1 MIPGNDDSMSSIE
14 LFVREISDIISNHVQ
29 QDQSKP
35 HNQTSS
41 RKSLK
46 KKQVIEVE
54 KEKSKQKPQTEKKG
68 LKMSSELEL
77 LKQLREITGA
87 GVMDCKK
94 YLKKSN
100 NDVTEAVKLMR
111 SEEGIKADKK
121 SSRIAAEGV
130 VCFHANNNKSIL
142 IEINSETDFVASDD
156 FISYVE
162 ECSNMILKTNYLD
175 LDSMTADEDKTIINQ
190 IEEHKK
196 SAIAKLGENIVIR
209 RFNVFNTEDS
219 YVVGYTHNNKI
230 GAVVALEKNDDS
242 LGKDI
247 CMQIV
252 ASNPLSIDEKTIDES
267 VLSSEKEIYKAELD
281 KIDKKEDIKRN
292 ILEGK
297 IKKFISDNTLLDQP
311 FIKDNA
317 TTLRKIIKNNK
328 IKSFLR
334 FQRRRLREKSEDF
347 AKEVYNQI
355 NK

>member
-1 MIPGNDDSMSSIE
+1 
-14 LFVREISDIISNHVQ
+14 
-29 QDQSKP
+29 
-35 HNQTSS
+35 
-41 RKSLK
+41 
-46 KKQVIEVE
+46 
-54 KEKSKQKPQTEKKG
+54 
-68 LKMSSELEL
+68 MSSELEL

-130 VCFHANNNKSIL
+130 VYFHANNNKSIL
-142 IEINSETDFVASDD
+142 IEINSETDFVARSDD

-162 ECSNMILKTNYLD
+162 ECSNMILKTNYLN
-175 LDSMTADEDKTIINQ
+175 LDSMSADEDKTILNQ

-230 GAVVALEKNDDS
+230 GAVVALEENDEP

-267 VLSSEKEIYKAELD
+267 VLSSEKEIYRAELD

-334 FQRRRLREKSEDF
+334 FQLGEGLEKKSEDF

>member
-1 MIPGNDDSMSSIE
+1 
-14 LFVREISDIISNHVQ
+14 
-29 QDQSKP
+29 
-35 HNQTSS
+35 
-41 RKSLK
+41 
-46 KKQVIEVE
+46 
-54 KEKSKQKPQTEKKG
+54 
-68 LKMSSELEL
+68 MSSELEL

-100 NDVTEAVKLMR
+100 NDVAEAVKLMR

-130 VCFHANNNKSIL
+130 VCFYANNNKSIL
-142 IEINSETDFVASDD
+142 IEINSETDFVARSED

-162 ECSNMILKTNYLD
+162 ECSNIILKTNYLD
-175 LDSMTADEDKTIINQ
+175 LDSMAADEDKTLLNQ

-209 RFNVFNTEDS
+209 RFSVFNAEDNC
-219 YVVGYTHNNKI
+219 VVGYTHNNKI
-230 GAVVALEKNDDS
+230 GAVVVLEKNDES

-252 ASNPLSIDEKTIDES
+252 ASNPFSIDEKTIDES
-267 VLSSEKEIYKAELD
+267 VLSSEKEIYRAELD

-334 FQRRRLREKSEDF
+334 FQLGEGLEKKSEDF

>member
-1 MIPGNDDSMSSIE
+1 M
-14 LFVREISDIISNHVQ
+14 
-29 QDQSKP
+29 
-35 HNQTSS
+35 T
-41 RKSLK
+41 
-46 KKQVIEVE
+46 
-54 KEKSKQKPQTEKKG
+54 
-68 LKMSSELEL
+68 SELDL

-100 NDVTEAVKLMR
+100 NNVTEAVKLMR

-121 SSRIAAEGV
+121 SARIAAEGV
-130 VCFHANNNKSIL
+130 VYFHSNNDKAIL
-142 IEINSETDFVASDD
+142 IEINSETDFVARSKD

-162 ECSNMILKTNYLD
+162 ECCDRILLTNYSD
-175 LDSMTADEDKTIINQ
+175 FESMVTDKDKTHLNEID
-190 IEEHKK
+190 EHKK

-209 RFNVFNTEDS
+209 RFKSFSTKDNC
-219 YVVGYTHNNKI
+219 VVGYTHNNKI
-230 GAVVALEKNDDS
+230 GAIVILEKNDES

-252 ASNPLSIDEKTIDES
+252 ATNPISIDEKTIDQS
-267 VLSSEKEIYKAELD
+267 VLSSEKEIFKAELD

-311 FIKDNA
+311 FIKDNSLS
-317 TTLRKIIKNNK
+317 LRKLLKNNS
-328 IKSFLR
+328 IVSFLR
-334 FQRRRLREKSEDF
+334 FQLGEGIEKKNEDF
-347 AKEVYNQI
+347 AKEVYSQI

>member
-1 MIPGNDDSMSSIE
+1 
-14 LFVREISDIISNHVQ
+14 
-29 QDQSKP
+29 
-35 HNQTSS
+35 
-41 RKSLK
+41 
-46 KKQVIEVE
+46 
-54 KEKSKQKPQTEKKG
+54 
-68 LKMSSELEL
+68 MSSELEL

-130 VCFHANNNKSIL
+130 VYFHANNNKSIL
-142 IEINSETDFVASDD
+142 IEINSETDFVARSDD

-162 ECSNMILKTNYLD
+162 ECSNMILKTNYLN
-175 LDSMTADEDKTIINQ
+175 LDSMSADEDKTILNQ

-230 GAVVALEKNDDS
+230 GAVVALEKNDES

-267 VLSSEKEIYKAELD
+267 VLSSEKEIYRAELD

-334 FQRRRLREKSEDF
+334 FQLGEGLEKKSEDF

>member
-1 MIPGNDDSMSSIE
+1 M
-14 LFVREISDIISNHVQ
+14 
-29 QDQSKP
+29 
-35 HNQTSS
+35 T
-41 RKSLK
+41 
-46 KKQVIEVE
+46 
-54 KEKSKQKPQTEKKG
+54 
-68 LKMSSELEL
+68 SELDL

-100 NDVTEAVKLMR
+100 NNVNDAVKLMR

-130 VCFHANNNKSIL
+130 VYFYTNDDKSIM
-142 IEINSETDFVASDD
+142 IEINSETDFVARSDD
-156 FISYVE
+156 FILYVK
-162 ECSNMILKTNYLD
+162 ECCEMILQTNYTDFESMMQDENKLHLD
-175 LDSMTADEDKTIINQ
+175 E

-209 RFNVFNTEDS
+209 RFNVFSDKLNC
-219 YVVGYTHNNKI
+219 VVGYTHNNKI
-230 GAVVALEKNDDS
+230 GAVVILEKNDAL

-252 ASNPLSIDEKTIDES
+252 ASNPISIDEKTIDES
-267 VLSSEKEIYKAELD
+267 VLLNEKEIYKAELD

-311 FIKDNA
+311 FIKDNS
-317 TTLRKIIKNNK
+317 TTLRKLLVDNTII
-328 IKSFLR
+328 SFHR
-334 FQRRRLREKSEDF
+334 FQLGEGLEKKNEDF
-347 AKEVYNQI
+347 AKEVYSQI
-355 NK
+355 NN

>member
-1 MIPGNDDSMSSIE
+1 M
-14 LFVREISDIISNHVQ
+14 
-29 QDQSKP
+29 
-35 HNQTSS
+35 T
-41 RKSLK
+41 
-46 KKQVIEVE
+46 
-54 KEKSKQKPQTEKKG
+54 
-68 LKMSSELEL
+68 SELDL

-100 NDVTEAVKLMR
+100 NNVTEAVKLMR

-121 SSRIAAEGV
+121 SARIAAEGV
-130 VCFHANNNKSIL
+130 VYFHSNNDKAIL
-142 IEINSETDFVASDD
+142 IEINSETDFVARSKD

-162 ECSNMILKTNYLD
+162 ECCDRILLTNYSD
-175 LDSMTADEDKTIINQ
+175 FESMVTDKDKTHLNEID
-190 IEEHKK
+190 EHKK

-209 RFNVFNTEDS
+209 RFKSFSTKDNC
-219 YVVGYTHNNKI
+219 VVGYTHNNKI
-230 GAVVALEKNDDS
+230 GAIVILEKNDES

-252 ASNPLSIDEKTIDES
+252 AANPISIDEKTIDQS
-267 VLSSEKEIYKAELD
+267 VLSSEKEIFKAELD

-311 FIKDNA
+311 FIKDNS
-317 TTLRKIIKNNK
+317 TSLRKLLKNNS
-328 IKSFLR
+328 IVSFLR
-334 FQRRRLREKSEDF
+334 FQLGEGIEKKNEDF
-347 AKEVYNQI
+347 AKEVYSQI